1 MLFVVETRSINL
13 LSGVTSLALGL
24 VKIDKSDYMCFTIDN
39 KKNDIA
45 QKDEMKA
52 NGTRL
57 YPTRLRHII
66 EKHKKVFFEIT
77 LEDKKLYRNN
87 SYRPVLSTCSPE
99 RKTNSL
105 TFPNQEHTRLENEI
119 IIDYVTGEP
128 TP

>member
-1 MLFVVETRSINL
+1 MFH
-13 LSGVTSLALGL
+13 
-24 VKIDKSDYMCFTIDN
+24 IDN
-39 KKNDIA
+39 KKNGNE
-45 QKDEMKA
+45 QKEEMKA
-52 NGTRL
+52 NGTRI
-57 YPTRLRHII
+57 YPARLIHII

-77 LEDKKLYRNN
+77 SEDKKLYRNN

-105 TFPNQEHTRLENEI
+105 TFANQEHTRLENEI

>member
-1 MLFVVETRSINL
+1 MFV
-13 LSGVTSLALGL
+13 
-24 VKIDKSDYMCFTIDN
+24 TIDN
-39 KKNDIA
+39 KKNNIA

-57 YPTRLRHII
+57 YRARLRHII

-99 RKTNSL
+99 RKTNS
-105 TFPNQEHTRLENEI
+105 I
-119 IIDYVTGEP
+119 S
-128 TP
+128 